1 MQMCSFIVIVRF
13 LFVLTFQGLNLQKS
27 GLQTKETR
35 SLLLVVNVT
44 TTVL

>member
-1 MQMCSFIVIVRF
+1 MQMCSFMVIVRF
-13 LFVLTFQGLNLQKS
+13 LFVLTSQGCRVQKS
-27 GLQTKETR
+27 SLQTEEIR